1 MDPVI
6 VIDPD
11 IAALLVP
18 HAPHELAL
26 LEKSLLADGCRDPLV
41 VWKNQRILLDGH
53 ARLDIC
59 RRHALSFAVTEI
71 DPPDR
76 DAAVA
81 WMLNRALARRNMRP
95 IAVSY
100 YRGVLHRLVVAPP
113 GTRVDLDPGQGVRGA
128 AELAREFG
136 VDARTL
142 RRDARLAA
150 DLDAVAESLGDG
162 FRTSVLSGVAKLTRV
177 EIAAL
182 AAMTAVEQERF
193 ARTAGR
199 RRRSKP
205 KPPPPPTLDL
215 AAKLAD
221 LWRLAGRGDR
231 LKFIELVGVD
241 EVLGELKVTN
251 TKRRVK

>member
-1 MDPVI
+1 MDPGI

-11 IAALLVP
+11 IAGLLVP

-26 LEKSLLADGCRDPLV
+26 LETSLLADGCRDPLV
-41 VWKNQRILLDGH
+41 VWAGRRVLLDGH

-59 RRHALSFAVTEI
+59 RRHALPFAATEV
-71 DPPDR
+71 DLPDR

-100 YRGVLHRLVVAPP
+100 YRGVLHRLTVAPP

-128 AELAREFG
+128 ADLAHEFG

-142 RRDARLAA
+142 RRDANLAA
-150 DLDAVAESLGDG
+150 DLDAVAESLGDD
-162 FRTSVLSGVAKLTRV
+162 FRRSVLSGVAKLTRV

-182 AAMTAVEQERF
+182 AAMTVVEQKRF

-199 RRRSKP
+199 RRSKP
-205 KPPPPPTLDL
+205 KPPKPPTLDL
-215 AAKLAD
+215 AARLAD
-221 LWRLAGRGDR
+221 LWRLAGRDDR
-231 LKFIELVGVD
+231 RRFVELVGVD
-241 EVLGELKVTN
+241 EVLGELKVT